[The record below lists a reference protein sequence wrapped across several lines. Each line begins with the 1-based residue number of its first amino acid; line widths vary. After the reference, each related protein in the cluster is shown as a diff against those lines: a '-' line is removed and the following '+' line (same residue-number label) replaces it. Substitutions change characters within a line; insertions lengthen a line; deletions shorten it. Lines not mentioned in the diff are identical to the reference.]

1 MRPNATMTRSAVLCV
16 TIVAMMAGCAA
27 SPNTTVVSTFQTGQF
42 GKARVALYKELPR
55 KAASSAKPDRN
66 YMLARMRLGVMTLA
80 DGLPVAAE
88 PFMNEVF
95 EVLSTAGVNQDK
107 TVASV
112 VINEDVKVWK
122 GEPFEQ
128 AITYQY
134 IAAIYASQGSWDNA
148 RAAASNALFHLR
160 DFGGGNLDTEAV
172 VTRVGDQ
179 ELDNYVSVESDFT
192 LGYLMGAVANQQL
205 GRVDQAAEQFAKA
218 VATDP
223 GVAPLVQ
230 AFQAGRFNTVLL
242 VDYGRG
248 PEKIGTG
255 PDNAIA
261 RFVPRTRSD
270 RRPLLVA
277 TNGTT
282 ASWPIA
288 CDVNVMAQNH
298 QWNNL
303 EDMRIAKSYI
313 GSALVGA
320 GATTMAIGGYNNSD
334 AAVIAGAAMI
344 LAGAIAKSTAYA
356 DTRYCEALPQRI
368 YLVPVNVTEPNQTL
382 RLSIQGDSG
391 STMVITGLSP
401 PTTGRAA
408 FRYVRLLSVA
418 SPPVWA
424 TTGRVVYTNEYEAAP
439 DGLMLPYILGGN
451 DVRKPSYATLAD
463 YQRAGYLL
471 DYSLDQLEQLYRDE
485 GIVWDAND
493 AAGYPGLHILEG
505 GKSLVTPLPGTDGY
519 ARLFCQQHPPY
530 APKSPNVA
538 RVAAEF

>member
-1 MRPNATMTRSAVLCV
+1 MLIT
-16 TIVAMMAGCAA
+16 GCAA
-27 SPNTTVVSTFQTGQF
+27 SPNVTVVSTFKTGQF
-42 GKARVALYKELPR
+42 GKARVALYKELP
-55 KAASSAKPDRN
+55 KKTTSSAKPDRN

-95 EVLSTAGVNQDK
+95 EVLSTAGVNKDK

-112 VINEDVKVWK
+112 VINEGVKVWK

-134 IAAIYASQGSWDNA
+134 IAATYASQGSWDNA
-148 RAAASNALFHLR
+148 RAAGSNALFHLR
-160 DFGGGNLDTEAV
+160 DFGGDNLDTEAV
-172 VTRVGDQ
+172 VTRVGDK

-205 GRVDQAAEQFAKA
+205 GRVDQAAEQYAKA

-223 GVAPLVQ
+223 GVGPLVE
-230 AFQAGRFNTVLL
+230 AFRSGRYNTVLL

-261 RFVPRTRSD
+261 RFVARTPSD
-270 RRPLLVA
+270 RRPLVVA
-277 TNGTT
+277 TQGTT
-282 ASWPIA
+282 VAWPVA

-303 EDMRIAKSYI
+303 EDMRVAKSYI

-320 GATTMAIGGYNNSD
+320 GATTMAIGGYNSSE

-344 LAGAIAKSTAYA
+344 LAGAVAKSTAYA

-368 YLVPVNVTEPNQTL
+368 YLVPINVTEPDQTV
-382 RLSIQGDSG
+382 RLSIQGDAG

-401 PTTGRAA
+401 PPTDRAA
-408 FRYVRLLSVA
+408 FRYVRLLTAPVA
-418 SPPVWA
+418 PGWA
-424 TTGRVVYTNEYEAAP
+424 VSGNVIYTNEYEVAP
-439 DGLMLPYILGGN
+439 DGVMLPYILGGN

-493 AAGYPGLHILEG
+493 AAGYPGLHVLEG
-505 GKSLVTPLPGTDGY
+505 GKSLVAPLPGTDGY
-519 ARLFCQQHPPY
+519 ARLFCQEHPAY
-530 APKSPNVA
+530 RPKSSEVA
-538 RVAAEF
+538 RVRSEM